1 MRAKHP
7 PKHSF
12 LLFFGIGLVSFMT
25 GVDLLGTGLALTP
38 ISHQFGV
45 NFSTLQWFL
54 TAFAMGNSSF
64 LVTSGKLIDIYGSRR
79 IFSLGVMLFVASS
92 ISITLTPNFYIICI
106 ERFIQ
111 GTSCGLM
118 GTAATS
124 IISTDFPAKERT
136 HWMAGLI
143 GMVGLGMALGPII
156 GGYLIETFYWQAI
169 FWVKSNYPD
178 LAGIA

>member
-1 MRAKHP
+1 MQAKHP
-7 PKHSF
+7 PKHTF
-12 LLFFGIGLVSFMT
+12 LLFFGISLVSFMT

-92 ISITLTPNFYIICI
+92 IFITLTPNFLYYLYRTLCSRCQLRDNGNSSYINYFD
-106 ERFIQ
+106 RF
-111 GTSCGLM
+111 S
-118 GTAATS
+118 S
-124 IISTDFPAKERT
+124 
-136 HWMAGLI
+136 
-143 GMVGLGMALGPII
+143 
-156 GGYLIETFYWQAI
+156 
-169 FWVKSNYPD
+169 
-178 LAGIA
+178 